1 MKGRF
6 TILMIAVLAVGVLAP
21 TTQASFILELT
32 DFSTVV
38 TVNDNGAGDMDPTT
52 GAIVFVGS
60 VGVWTTNVTTG
71 LSKPVLGGPIPSVP
85 SLDLNTVDVSS
96 SAGGTLQI
104 RLTDTGFTLPLAV
117 GAQARLVSTI
127 GGTTQGTVTLTQ
139 TLDRGN
145 NNFGTGTT
153 ADPVSVTLGPFVP
166 TAFSSPAGGVSI
178 FAGPIVNPFSLTE
191 LAVITHTGAA
201 MTSFDATSAVVPVPG
216 AILLGL
222 LGLGAAG
229 LKLRRFV

>member
-38 TVNDNGAGDMDPTT
+38 TVNDNGVGDMDAAT
-52 GAIVFVGS
+52 GTIVFIGT

-71 LSKPVLGGPIPSVP
+71 LSKPTLGGPIPAVP
-85 SLDLNTVDVSS
+85 ALDLNSIDAT
-96 SAGGTLQI
+96 SATGGMLQI
-104 RLTDTGFTLPLAV
+104 RLTDTDFSLPPAV
-117 GAQARLVSTI
+117 GAQARLVSNI
-127 GGTTQGTVTLTQ
+127 GGTTQGTVMLTQ
-139 TLDRGN
+139 ILDRGN
-145 NNFGTGTT
+145 NEFGTGLDT
-153 ADPVSVTLGPFVP
+153 VSVALGPFTPPVFSGSGS
-166 TAFSSPAGGVSI
+166 AFA
-178 FAGPIVNPFSLTE
+178 APIVNPFSLTE
-191 LAVITHTGAA
+191 VVQITHRGIGT
-201 MTSFDATSAVVPVPG
+201 TSFDSMSEVVPVPG

-222 LGLGAAG
+222 LGLGGAG